1 MGGVSKS
8 FTERVAYARLAILRN
23 EDSRAHDNCFEMYDG
38 ALVVTALMRQA
49 ETDPHLLAA
58 IKRQFSIAGIG
69 LWETTAAEHAHIPTH
84 KLPDAA
90 RIVRRK
96 ERAAFDLQ
104 LKGWQAAQAGQI
116 AMEI

>member
-1 MGGVSKS
+1 MSKS
-8 FTERVAYARLAILRN
+8 VTERVAYARLALLRN
-23 EDSRAHDNCFEMYDG
+23 EDSRAHDNCFEMHDG

-49 ETDPHLLAA
+49 ETDPFLRAA

-69 LWETTAAEHAHIPTH
+69 QWEATAAEHAHIPTH

-96 ERAAFDLQ
+96 AQAAFDLQ
-104 LKGWQAAQAGQI
+104 LKGWQAAQAGQLTLGV
-116 AMEI
+116 